1 MSKIKIYK
9 VPEEKAVQITIGG
22 IDETS
27 IPGLVTFLSAL
38 SGETPDIM
46 NLSGVQ
52 PLPEEVFN
60 GKENNLVNLAEA
72 EEKIQNQTPEETED
86 DYYLNQ
92 ALALAEEDF
101 SDDVETDNIENNN
114 QSNLIPEET
123 SNTSENISVPISTET
138 PSETE
143 NKDNNNSNETEED
156 LAEETPSILPESLV
170 SKEEPP
176 VLEETGVKY
185 LFSFAKKGEPLKAQ
199 EINKKRSDF
208 LNFCSVNRIPIGT
221 LGGQYYVT
229 KEEYKNQLIAENY
242 VFFGEK

>member
-72 EEKIQNQTPEETED
+72 EEKIQNPAAKRSKKRTSVIKKLHEKQI
-86 DYYLNQ
+86 
-92 ALALAEEDF
+92 ALA
-101 SDDVETDNIENNN
+101 
-114 QSNLIPEET
+114 
-123 SNTSENISVPISTET
+123 
-138 PSETE
+138 
-143 NKDNNNSNETEED
+143 
-156 LAEETPSILPESLV
+156 
-170 SKEEPP
+170 
-176 VLEETGVKY
+176 
-185 LFSFAKKGEPLKAQ
+185 
-199 EINKKRSDF
+199 KRSGKPVPRY
-208 LNFCSVNRIPIGT
+208 LEQQMVQERS
-221 LGGQYYVT
+221 
-229 KEEYKNQLIAENY
+229 KK
-242 VFFGEK
+242 